1 MNNYRPSGEKNE
13 PTLQDYLDVIYQHR
27 LLIGL
32 VFLVTVLS
40 SLYFSLRSP
49 RIYESDVTFRLALKR
64 AKSTIFSDL
73 TPASFYYIDL
83 IESEIEVLRS
93 RTIAKSVAQKLA
105 LNFVP
110 AGNAHHLFDS
120 VAVDPHAGNG
130 IFEVVLHGDSF
141 IVRDKEKRI
150 IGRGGFGTF
159 VHCPG
164 VASFVFRRPNHRG
177 DRSVIDFAVSNLSG
191 AAEDL
196 RKSIKVM
203 QIKKTDLVSLKAQS
217 RNPVQAAKIA
227 NAMAD
232 AYIEYSLLSL
242 REEARS
248 SKVFIE
254 DQIRAFGAELASAE
268 EKLKSY
274 KERSGIF
281 LLDESAREMIDA
293 LAKFD
298 ADLAQTQV
306 EIEEVKSRLSS
317 LEKELQGDARVFG
330 MYKNIASFP
339 TIANSPLVTSL
350 KARLKTLEMQRQTAA
365 TPEELARIDAQ
376 TKEVNQQ
383 IQNAVNQIVRV
394 GPPSSDPILQSII
407 NKVIE
412 SETQLLALQS
422 KFEALT
428 QVIDEFNAK
437 LSRLPRAEVELAQ
450 LSRQKKAN
458 EEIYNMLLAKL
469 EEAKISEAREIG
481 EAKIIDLAS
490 PALHPVSPK
499 RRQNLILGTILG
511 LILGIGA
518 AFIFEYLD
526 TSIRDPKDVES
537 ITGRPVLASI
547 PIIHIKGSRT
557 SDEVARIEARFITH
571 LNPRSSVAE
580 AYRILRT
587 NVAFTSIK
595 SPVCSIVVSSSI
607 PQEGKSTVIG
617 NLAITF
623 AQMGN
628 RVLIVDTDLR
638 KPVFNKIFKDRPV
651 KGLSDVLVGREKL
664 KDALIKTNIEN
675 LDLLPSGTLPPNP
688 SELLGSAKM
697 KALIEELKGQ
707 YEYLF
712 FDAPPVLGVADASI
726 LGSLCDGLLFV
737 VWFGR
742 TGRDLVI
749 ESMKVLENANTRVL
763 GVVLNGVDIGRRYR
777 SRYYYYHYYH
787 KYYDDSSRKKLAGDA

>member
-1 MNNYRPSGEKNE
+1 MNNYRPSGEKTE

-27 LLIGL
+27 FLVGLI
-32 VFLVTVLS
+32 FLVTVLS

-64 AKSTIFSDL
+64 AKSTIFSDF

-93 RTIAKSVAQKLA
+93 RTIAKSVAHKLA
-105 LNFVP
+105 LNFLP
-110 AGNAHHLFDS
+110 AGNTHPLFDS
-120 VAVDPHAGNG
+120 VAVDPHAGDG
-130 IFEVVLHGDSF
+130 AYEVVLHGDSF
-141 IVRDKEKRI
+141 VVRDKEKRI
-150 IGRGGFGTF
+150 IGRGGFGAY

-164 VASFVFRRPNHRG
+164 VASFVFRRPDHRG
-177 DRSVIDFAVSNLSG
+177 DGSVIDFAVKDQSR
-191 AAEDL
+191 AADDL
-196 RKSIKVM
+196 RKSIKIM

-217 RNPVQAAKIA
+217 RDPVQAAQIA
-227 NAMAD
+227 NAMAL

-298 ADLAQTQV
+298 ADLARTQV
-306 EIEEVKSRLSS
+306 EIEEVKSRLAN

-376 TKEVNQQ
+376 TKEVSQQ
-383 IQNAVNQIVRV
+383 IQNAVDQIVRV

-422 KFEALT
+422 RLEALT

-490 PALHPVSPK
+490 PAQHPVSPK

-526 TSIRDPKDVES
+526 TSIRDPKEVES
-537 ITGRPVLASI
+537 ISGRPVLASI
-547 PIIHIKGSRT
+547 PIIQMKGTRT
-557 SDEVARIEARFITH
+557 SDEAAKIEARLITH
-571 LNPRSSVAE
+571 LNLRSSVSE

-595 SPVCSIVVSSSI
+595 SPVRSIIVSSSI

-628 RVLIVDTDLR
+628 RVLIIDTDLR
-638 KPVFNKIFKDRPV
+638 KPVFNKIFKTRLD

-688 SELLGSAKM
+688 TELLGSARM
-697 KALIEELKGQ
+697 KTLIEELKGQ

-726 LGSLCDGLLFV
+726 LGSLCDGMLFV
-737 VWFGR
+737 VWFGK

-749 ESMKVLENANTRVL
+749 ESMKVLENANIRVL
-763 GVVLNGVDIGRRYR
+763 GMVLNGVDIGRRYR

-787 KYYDDSSRKKLAGDA
+787 KYYEDSSSKKLGGDA